1 MKFYFINLLVPFF
14 TSFFVCFI
22 LLRIIKT
29 KREIKEI
36 TNKIEQC
43 FKHTQGNLK
52 YYYRFST
59 NYSDYIDSTTFSSS
73 KEYTYDEFYG
83 ICKSII
89 ENIVISNINNADI
102 NDSIRKYFRM
112 DTVLKE
118 EFNLQMSIHGFEIHE
133 LEVSH
138 SFDIDAYS
146 FIKYE
151 FKEELSDIIF
161 RKCKIN
167 GTVTNESNFKMWLVD
182 NNLEFLIINQR
193 NKK

>member
-1 MKFYFINLLVPFF
+1 ML
-14 TSFFVCFI
+14 
-22 LLRIIKT
+22 KT
-29 KREIKEI
+29 RREIKEA
-36 TNKIEQC
+36 TNKIEES

-59 NYSDYIDSTTFSSS
+59 NYSDYIYSTTFSSS
-73 KEYTYDEFYG
+73 KQYTYDEFYG

-102 NDSIRKYFRM
+102 DDSIRKYFRM

-133 LEVSH
+133 L
-138 SFDIDAYS
+138 DICQAVDVDAYS
-146 FIKYE
+146 FIKNE

-182 NNLEFLIINQR
+182 NNLEFLIKY
-193 NKK
+193 NKG

>member
-1 MKFYFINLLVPFF
+1 
-14 TSFFVCFI
+14 
-22 LLRIIKT
+22 
-29 KREIKEI
+29 
-36 TNKIEQC
+36 
-43 FKHTQGNLK
+43 
-52 YYYRFST
+52 
-59 NYSDYIDSTTFSSS
+59 
-73 KEYTYDEFYG
+73 
-83 ICKSII
+83 
-89 ENIVISNINNADI
+89 
-102 NDSIRKYFRM
+102 M

-133 LEVSH
+133 L
-138 SFDIDAYS
+138 DICQAVDVDAYS